1 MTAHPHFCDCLD
13 CLGGVP
19 AEPTR
24 VYADAGP
31 GLFELAL
38 EQVPHGDE
46 HKLDEALGD
55 LLDSAPAVYLRAWN
69 EQARAAGLSRRAW
82 MRRVLNEAAGVR

>member
-1 MTAHPHFCDCLD
+1 VTDHPLCCQCLD

-19 AEPTR
+19 ANPTR
-24 VYADAGP
+24 VYLEPGRKRRALKGSSVRRADVVVS
-31 GLFELAL
+31 EL
-38 EQVPHGDE
+38 V
-46 HKLDEALGD
+46 
-55 LLDSAPAVYLRAWN
+55 SATAVAHVSAWD

>member
-1 MTAHPHFCDCLD
+1 MTAHPLCCQCLD

-24 VYADAGP
+24 VYSDAEPGP
-31 GLFELAL
+31 V
-38 EQVPHGDE
+38 EQDFAQAGHGD
-46 HKLDEALGD
+46 LGKAEGIVD
-55 LLDSAPAVYLRAWN
+55 NLAGGSPLLYVAAWD

-82 MRRVLNEAAGVR
+82 MRRVLNEAAGIR